1 MAHVLS
7 GLQMSLI
14 EIEKPE
20 QPKKKFPKV
29 FLATAITTAVAS
41 FGLAIG
47 AFITLNNSS
56 ESKAELG
63 NGVIATPSCDENGI
77 VVTPY
82 ESFVNRTS
90 HKFTFNEI
98 TLTNISKNCSGKDF
112 LLVVRGADGAILPVS
127 IQDDGTLITSVRVYF
142 NQYAGANGTVD
153 RNGNLSDMFRLIG
166 GDTTTVTISAIT
178 GLETTGVA
186 LPEDANGDVN
196 WNGDNPKTY
205 WQLRTDT
212 NGVSI
217 VFNPSPSLVSDSIQG
232 FADARNVYR
241 ITLESKDHSDS

>member
-1 MAHVLS
+1 
-7 GLQMSLI
+7 MSLI
-14 EIEKPE
+14 EIEKKIRD
-20 QPKKKFPKV
+20 QKRFPKV
-29 FLATAITTAVAS
+29 FLATALATTVAS

-47 AFITLNNSS
+47 AYITLNNSS

-63 NGVIATPSCDENGI
+63 NGVIATPSCDNSGI
-77 VVTPY
+77 LVTPF

-98 TLTNISKNCSGKDF
+98 TLTNISKECSGKDF
-112 LLVVRGADGAILPVS
+112 IIVVRGADGAVIPVS
-127 IQDDGTLITSVRVYF
+127 VQDDGSLITSVRIYF

-153 RNGNLSDMFRLIG
+153 QNGNLNDMFKLIG
-166 GDTTTVTISAIT
+166 GDSTTVTISAIN
-178 GLETTGVA
+178 GLESTGVA

-205 WQLRTDT
+205 WQLRNDS

-217 VFNPSPSLVSDSIQG
+217 VFNPSPSLVNDSIEG

-241 ITLESKDHSDS
+241 ITLESTDHVNY